1 MPTIP
6 RMLLRLSLVLIL
18 AALAVTPGTGA
29 APAVRPEDAGMSS
42 ARLQRVH
49 ELVERHVDA
58 GSFSGA
64 VTLVARGGRV
74 VHFEAQGLM
83 DLASKTPMARDAI
96 FRIMSMTKPI
106 VGAAVL
112 MLVEEGKIRL
122 TDPVS
127 KFIPELKGLQV
138 AVSQPGPAAPSPQA
152 AGAAAEPRV
161 STVPAAREI
170 TIRDLLTHTS
180 GLVSGPISAQENAKV
195 ALKGK
200 ETLAEY
206 VPRLASVPLE
216 FQPGTRW
223 AYSAQAGFDVLVRVV
238 EVASGQRADRFF
250 RERLFEP
257 LGMKDTFFYAPE
269 PTTRLAAL
277 YRRTPAGL
285 EPQANP
291 AFMNGAYFSG
301 GGGLMSTAE
310 DYFRFAQML
319 LDGGEL
325 NGRRLLAPR
334 TVELMRSPFVKD
346 TLPGRPPGEGFGLS
360 VRVITDPASRNTFLS
375 EGTFGWSG
383 AFGTHFWVDPRE
395 RVVGILMAQTA
406 NQEIR
411 PAFEDAVMQAIIEP
425 LAPATLGRAQTN

>member
-6 RMLLRLSLVLIL
+6 RMLRRLSLVLIL
-18 AALAVTPGTGA
+18 AALAVTPGAGA
-29 APAVRPEDAGMSS
+29 APAARPEDVGMSS

-49 ELVERHVDA
+49 ELVERHLDA
-58 GSFSGA
+58 RSFSGA

-112 MLVEEGKIRL
+112 LLVEEGKIRL

-127 KFIPELKGLQV
+127 KFIPELKGLKV
-138 AVSQPGPAAPSPQA
+138 AVAQPGPAAPSPQA
-152 AGAAAEPRV
+152 GATAERRF
-161 STVPAAREI
+161 STVPAEREI

-200 ETLAEY
+200 ETLADY

-223 AYSAQAGFDVLVRVV
+223 AYSAQAGFDVLVRIV

-257 LGMKDTFFYAPE
+257 LGMRDTFFYAPE
-269 PTTRLAAL
+269 PTPRLATL

-310 DYFRFAQML
+310 DYFQFAQML

-375 EGTFGWSG
+375 EGSFGWSG

-411 PAFEDAVMQAIIEP
+411 LAFEDAVMQAIVGP
-425 LAPATLGRAQTN
+425 LAPPAPGRAQTN